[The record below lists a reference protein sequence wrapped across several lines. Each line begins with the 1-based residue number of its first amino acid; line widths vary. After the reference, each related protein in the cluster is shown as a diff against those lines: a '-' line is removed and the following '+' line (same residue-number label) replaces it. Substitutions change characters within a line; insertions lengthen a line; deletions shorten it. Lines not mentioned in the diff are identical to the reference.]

1 MGNWYCHQGKEGDV
15 ITDGKAFW
23 AYRGREC
30 LGRFPIME
38 LAVKELL
45 KPITNGGD
53 DTDVATA
60 YKSTNK
66 RMEGLR

>member
-23 AYRGREC
+23 AYRGKKC
-30 LGRFPIME
+30 LGRFPIKE

-45 KPITNGGD
+45 KPRVKTSEKAD
-53 DTDVATA
+53 
-60 YKSTNK
+60 KP
-66 RMEGLR
+66 